1 MPMKKIEAGEKVF
14 VDTNILLTATD
25 SRRENHRKAI
35 DLFRNA
41 TQKEFTL
48 CLSGQVLR
56 EYLVVATRPVSV
68 NGLGLG
74 ILEATQN
81 VEKFRSVTVFLAEH
95 LTVHREL
102 LKVFRG
108 KRVKGAKIHD
118 LNIVATM
125 RVAGV
130 RHLLTLNPGDFV
142 GSEDLTIYSLE
153 EIAAI

>member
-1 MPMKKIEAGEKVF
+1 MPMKRIEVGEKVF

-25 SRRENHRKAI
+25 SRREGHRNAI

-41 TQKEFTL
+41 MQKEFTL

-56 EYLVVATRPVSV
+56 EYLVVATRPVSA

-74 ILEATQN
+74 IPEVAEN

-108 KRVKGAKIHD
+108 KRVTGAKIHD

-125 RVAGV
+125 RVGGV
-130 RHLLTLNPGDFV
+130 KHLLTSNPGDFA

-153 EIAAI
+153 EISVF

>member
-1 MPMKKIEAGEKVF
+1 MKKIKAGEKVF

-25 SRRENHRKAI
+25 SRRKGHRTAI

-41 TQKEFTL
+41 MQKEFTL

-56 EYLVVATRPVSV
+56 EYLVVATSPVSA

-74 ILEATQN
+74 IPEVAQN

-102 LKVFRG
+102 LKTFRG
-108 KRVKGAKIHD
+108 NRVTGAKIHD

-125 RVAGV
+125 KVAGV
-130 RHLLTLNPGDFV
+130 RHLLTLNPGDFA
-142 GSEDLTIYSLE
+142 GSEELTIYSLE
-153 EIAAI
+153 EISAI

>member
-1 MPMKKIEAGEKVF
+1 MKKIEAGEKVF

-25 SRRENHRKAI
+25 SRREGHRNAI
-35 DLFRNA
+35 DLLRNA

-74 ILEATQN
+74 IPEAAQN

-102 LKVFRG
+102 LKAFG
-108 KRVKGAKIHD
+108 EKRVTGAKIHD

-125 RVAGV
+125 KVAGV
-130 RHLLTLNPGDFV
+130 RHLLTLNPGDFA

-153 EIAAI
+153 EISVF

>member
-1 MPMKKIEAGEKVF
+1 MKSIEAGEKVF
-14 VDTNILLTATD
+14 IDTNILLTATD

-56 EYLVVATRPVSV
+56 EYLVVATRPVSA

-74 ILEATQN
+74 IPDVAQN

-102 LKVFRG
+102 LKAFKG
-108 KRVKGAKIHD
+108 KRVTGAKIHD

-125 RVAGV
+125 KVAGV
-130 RHLLTLNPGDFV
+130 RHLLTLNPGDFAE
-142 GSEDLTIYSLE
+142 SEDLTIHHLE
-153 EIAAI
+153 EFSKS